1 MHTHHDAKTMA
12 QTLRDECSSR
22 GLKLTSSESLEIVA
36 RQFGLKNWNV
46 LAAKMKDS
54 SASEGNLHL
63 PHGWTKSGSAAH
75 LYEMGVEADHSGYA
89 VIRRTS
95 DVQPSIN
102 GVFGTLMQ
110 VISASEFIGRQISF
124 QGELRT
130 QDIVGSATMWMR
142 VDDKHGKR
150 LEFNNLENNP
160 VDGSLKTTQD
170 WTARRIVLQ
179 VPDEAATINF
189 GFYLNGF
196 GVVWGR
202 NFSLSPTDE
211 QASIQPNNLPKA
223 PLNLGFRT
231 A

>member
-1 MHTHHDAKTMA
+1 MFTD
-12 QTLRDECSSR
+12 RS
-22 GLKLTSSESLEIVA
+22 I
-36 RQFGLKNWNV
+36 
-46 LAAKMKDS
+46 
-54 SASEGNLHL
+54 
-63 PHGWTKSGSAAH
+63 
-75 LYEMGVEADHSGYA
+75 
-89 VIRRTS
+89 IRRTS
-95 DVQPSIN
+95 DVQPNIN

-110 VISASEFIGRQISF
+110 VISASEFIGRHISF

-130 QDIVGSATMWMR
+130 QDILGSAMMWMH

-170 WTARRIVLQ
+170 WTARRIVLH